1 MVLLL
6 ARKWQQAHVWLACLL
21 ACCSGRERLPCLCPH
36 YHDNSPQLDFT
47 SWLRL
52 ETLDSASTPRP
63 DNSAALNFNMCKK
76 FCLHGYTCR
85 WIRTPQPA
93 GEARS
98 SYGLRPSDP
107 PNLPNRIHARSAPAP
122 ELQYRALSAC
132 HAAEKAGTTFGLL
145 CFDVLEAYGHTKDTL
160 PRAWLNAWVNY
171 CQQPAGKAL
180 GVKGPIARCLTLGRM
195 ALFLLYTSRCQHV
208 QSASSEPHVAS
219 QECSSI
225 CPNLKPVP
233 ARYLSG
239 WLGALVPSSPLQP
252 YCTSWQSR

>member
-1 MVLLL
+1 M
-6 ARKWQQAHVWLACLL
+6 
-21 ACCSGRERLPCLCPH
+21 G
-36 YHDNSPQLDFT
+36 
-47 SWLRL
+47 
-52 ETLDSASTPRP
+52 
-63 DNSAALNFNMCKK
+63 
-76 FCLHGYTCR
+76 
-85 WIRTPQPA
+85 
-93 GEARS
+93 
-98 SYGLRPSDP
+98 SDP
-107 PNLPNRIHARSAPAP
+107 PTLPTSQTASTREARRHPSCS
-122 ELQYRALSAC
+122 ALSAC

-195 ALFLLYTSRCQHV
+195 ALFLLYTSRCQHA

>member
-1 MVLLL
+1 M
-6 ARKWQQAHVWLACLL
+6 
-21 ACCSGRERLPCLCPH
+21 G
-36 YHDNSPQLDFT
+36 
-47 SWLRL
+47 
-52 ETLDSASTPRP
+52 
-63 DNSAALNFNMCKK
+63 
-76 FCLHGYTCR
+76 
-85 WIRTPQPA
+85 
-93 GEARS
+93 
-98 SYGLRPSDP
+98 SDP
-107 PNLPNRIHARSAPAP
+107 PTLPNRVDARSAPAP

-160 PRAWLNAWVNY
+160 PRAWLNAWVK

-180 GVKGPIARCLTLGRM
+180 GVKGPIAGCLMLGTM

-252 YCTSWQSR
+252 YLVAVEVNARTHSSTDAPVSALGRPGTGGVGGLRKVSQRGTCQSHWARMLALTVLSRYHQTLERGAVQ